1 MEALQ
6 PVVGNSG
13 SPDLAAIPDEQWAV
27 AKRRFE
33 ILAPL
38 LEGGAYDT
46 RAIDKRA
53 HEAAVHRSTLYRWLS
68 AYLKTSSLDALLPR
82 RRGPTSGQHRVL
94 PEIEA
99 VIEGSV
105 ENRYLTRQRLSSIQV
120 VRDVQLRCRD
130 AGLAAPS
137 ESTIRRRLAEIPAE
151 AATRRREG
159 FRAAQA
165 LLPLRGS
172 FPETARPLA
181 VVQIDHTPLDLM
193 LVDDIH
199 RQPIGKA
206 WLTLAMDVFSR
217 MVAGFS
223 LAFEPPSSLSVGLC
237 LTHAILP
244 KDAWLSQHGVATA
257 WPVDGLMES
266 VHCDNGRE
274 FRGNML
280 RKACEQYGI
289 ALTLRPVKRPWYGG
303 HIERLLGTF
312 AKEIHALAGTTF
324 SNPVERGTY
333 CSERKAVFTLSE
345 FESWLTRF
353 IVEVYHQR
361 VHTALGMPP
370 IRRYQQATAG
380 AQPRCPEVHRLK
392 LDFLPYEERSVQ
404 RYGIALDGVH
414 YYSDVLRR
422 WIASREPE
430 DARRKRA
437 FIVRR
442 DPRDISLLYF
452 FDPELQC
459 YFEIPYRDR
468 SRPPLSLWELRETRR
483 GLKQQGMARMDE
495 DLIFQAYR
503 KLRAMEE
510 EAGAATRKARCPKP
524 GKAAITAPEPLSAVL
539 EASNDDEIV
548 RPFEEIELWP

>member
-1 MEALQ
+1 
-6 PVVGNSG
+6 
-13 SPDLAAIPDEQWAV
+13 
-27 AKRRFE
+27 
-33 ILAPL
+33 
-38 LEGGAYDT
+38 
-46 RAIDKRA
+46 
-53 HEAAVHRSTLYRWLS
+53 
-68 AYLKTSSLDALLPR
+68 
-82 RRGPTSGQHRVL
+82 
-94 PEIEA
+94 
-99 VIEGSV
+99 
-105 ENRYLTRQRLSSIQV
+105 
-120 VRDVQLRCRD
+120 
-130 AGLAAPS
+130 
-137 ESTIRRRLAEIPAE
+137 
-151 AATRRREG
+151 
-159 FRAAQA
+159 
-165 LLPLRGS
+165 
-172 FPETARPLA
+172 
-181 VVQIDHTPLDLM
+181 
-193 LVDDIH
+193 
-199 RQPIGKA
+199 
-206 WLTLAMDVFSR
+206 
-217 MVAGFS
+217 
-223 LAFEPPSSLSVGLC
+223 
-237 LTHAILP
+237 
-244 KDAWLSQHGVATA
+244 
-257 WPVDGLMES
+257 MES

-312 AKEIHALAGTTF
+312 AKEIHGLAGTTF

-380 AQPRCPEVHRLK
+380 AQPRCREVHRLK

-468 SRPPLSLWELRETRR
+468 SRPPLSLWELRGNPPGAET
-483 GLKQQGMARMDE
+483 ARHGPD
-495 DLIFQAYR
+495 
-503 KLRAMEE
+503 
-510 EAGAATRKARCPKP
+510 G
-524 GKAAITAPEPLSAVL
+524 
-539 EASNDDEIV
+539 
-548 RPFEEIELWP
+548 